1 MLRLCWWRQ
10 CLSLVTIQ
18 TSSQISNRNWN
29 VRTCHKL
36 NQRKSEWE
44 SFLHSSHN
52 LCSELLK
59 YIEYQKGMMRRDDV
73 VTAIIVS
80 KKVLSSA
87 LTRVR
92 PYKNE
97 IWVSESIPVRTITCV
112 PDFIVLWYLAAGL
125 FSRSLRLEEAKILYF
140 IYWKNPT
147 FIASYKPPSR
157 VRRGFM
163 SHCKHITLHIVTS
176 DGRDYLAT
184 QHSTRILLNVV

>member
-1 MLRLCWWRQ
+1 MPPSTLNLIDSCPARYHTNWLKLLSPLCRPAMLRLCWWRQ

-97 IWVSESIPVRTITCV
+97 IWVSESIPVRTITVRTRFYCSLISRRWA
-112 PDFIVLWYLAAGL
+112 FLSLAATW
-125 FSRSLRLEEAKILYF
+125 RSKNIIFYILKESNFYRF
-140 IYWKNPT
+140 
-147 FIASYKPPSR
+147 
-157 VRRGFM
+157 
-163 SHCKHITLHIVTS
+163 L
-176 DGRDYLAT
+176 
-184 QHSTRILLNVV
+184 